1 MKKYY
6 LIFFAYFGLLFFGTA
21 DVYADEAKQSLAADT
36 DARLIELMEK
46 YDELNKVFKSTK
58 LELDRALAT
67 INNYEKQLQTL
78 TNLVAEQSH
87 QIKKLENENT
97 QQRNLEQRLNNSLKI
112 LENKTNENL
121 QLLERYKIIEAENLK
136 LNNEN
141 LKLKKDLQNN
151 QEILRLKTIEVNSA
165 IKDKYELLEENE
177 KLKMSLSL
185 LEKEKKE
192 KITELQNNLN
202 EKSEKIKIEK
212 IEQLTNLANSAV
224 LENNFS
230 EALKYYEEINDLTND
245 SDVIKY
251 NIAALLYQLADLAK
265 AEKYIDAAL
274 NLNPENLLNKILK
287 LQILV

>member
-1 MKKYY
+1 
-6 LIFFAYFGLLFFGTA
+6 
-21 DVYADEAKQSLAADT
+21 
-36 DARLIELMEK
+36 

-287 LQILV
+287 LQILVKSDQYLQAVKFLRTFNSVEKQNPIVAKIIEQLFK